1 MIMTVAELRQFVT
14 TDETDQALEARL
26 SALELLIRA
35 YTNNNFQVR
44 AFRAVA
50 VAASSGHQLVTAAN
64 NPFKA
69 GDTLQITESELNA
82 GLVNVRTSSG
92 GIITVKEELFDE
104 SGVVITKVVYPM
116 DIKLG
121 VANMLKWQLDNGDKV
136 GVQSETMHNHLQ
148 DLQRQHVNWNKDGFL
163 QGKCPG
169 CCCPDNFNRF
179 HYGNSFRACGAVRR
193 FCARKV

>member
-26 SALELLIRA
+26 QALELLIRA

-50 VAASSGHQLVTAAN
+50 VASADKTLLCGAAV
-64 NPFKA
+64 PFKA
-69 GDTLQITESELNA
+69 GDTLQITDSELQPNA
-82 GLVNVRTSSG
+82 LVTVASVSG
-92 GIITVKEELFDE
+92 STVTVNEELYDE
-104 SGVVITKVVYPM
+104 SGVVVTKVVYPA

-136 GVQSETMHNHLQ
+136 GVQSETISRHSVTYFDQSAANTVMGYPISL
-148 DLQRQHVNWNKDGFL
+148 LGFL
-163 QGKCPG
+163 KPYQRARFGQGL
-169 CCCPDNFNRF
+169 
-179 HYGNSFRACGAVRR
+179 RA
-193 FCARKV
+193 